1 MQAKA
6 ALMELLVEFEQA
18 KELEQQP
25 QMVCPMEA
33 KPSAENLQGVFLLE
47 HWTSSLVV
55 FRLVFGPVTKEEVQD
70 FELEQPQ
77 FRLARPNH

>member
-33 KPSAENLQGVFLLE
+33 KPSAENLQEVFLLE
-47 HWTSSLVV
+47 HWTSSGGLPSGIWPGKEGRGS
-55 FRLVFGPVTKEEVQD
+55 RL
-70 FELEQPQ
+70 
-77 FRLARPNH
+77 

>member
-33 KPSAENLQGVFLLE
+33 NLRRRTCGRFSCWNIGLHPGGLPSGIWPGKEGRG
-47 HWTSSLVV
+47 S
-55 FRLVFGPVTKEEVQD
+55 RL
-70 FELEQPQ
+70 
-77 FRLARPNH
+77 